1 MGVCLLIPR
10 QTEAGTKFELNKFA
24 NSFEREVQFGKSVRI
39 FCLVGPRLV
48 LMRQL
53 RDLAVKYVFNIF
65 FFISTLESVG
75 TMSETLRVK
84 ASDDVYKRI
93 GQKFNDV
100 KLENE
105 KKS

>member
-1 MGVCLLIPR
+1 MKEKFNLANQCGFSVWFVQTCLDESAPR
-10 QTEAGTKFELNKFA
+10 TGSKICFLY
-24 NSFEREVQFGKSVRI
+24 I
-39 FCLVGPRLV
+39 
-48 LMRQL
+48 
-53 RDLAVKYVFNIF
+53 Y

-75 TMSETLRVK
+75 TMSETLHAK